1 MDIKKELI
9 SAINEFLKSN
19 LKAVYT
25 HEIELSPTRKEFD
38 GDFTFVT
45 FPFTKILKDNPKNI
59 AEKLGIYLM
68 NTCDIIEKYNVVNG
82 FLNIIINDKIWIKTL
97 LELDFIPDKRENKN
111 LVLVEF
117 PSPNT
122 NKPLHL
128 GHLRNMFLGDS
139 ISNIL
144 EYTGN
149 SVKRINL
156 VNDRGIHICKS
167 MLAYKKFG
175 NGTTPEKAKIKGDHF
190 VGKYYVKFEQEL
202 KKQKNIYPN
211 LESCPLSIEANEMLQ
226 KWEQGDKEIIELW
239 KTMNKW
245 VYEGFDTTFKK
256 LNINFDKTYYESE
269 LYLLGKDIVKQGLK
283 NKYLYQ
289 KEDSSIWID
298 LTSEGLDNKLLLRS
312 NGTSVYITQDIGA
325 AYQKYI
331 DFKYNKSIYVV
342 GNEQDYHFNVLFKTL
357 NKLKLEYAQGL
368 YHLSYGMVNLPSGK
382 MKSREGTVVDA
393 DNIIKEIIDSAKKQT
408 DELGKI
414 DNQDELNS
422 LSSSIGIGALKYFL
436 LKVDSKK
443 RMLFDPKASI
453 DLKGDTG
460 PFIQYTYA
468 RIYTLLT
475 KVGAAKANFGATE
488 ANFGATE
495 ANFSATEANFG
506 AAKATGAAGVNFGIT
521 KLTGEARADSI
532 GARENL
538 LKYLDTFLEGNGM
551 ASCLE
556 EITSSIYKDI
566 GDDNVKIHLSTLE
579 KDLISYICCFKDTLH
594 LAAENLAPS
603 YVAQYIFGLAKL
615 YNKMY
620 AETRII
626 QNDLSSEDNRDVYLQ
641 NVRLILSTKIGY
653 LIKLCLS
660 LLRIDAPKRM

>member
-1 MDIKKELI
+1 MDIKKQLTL
-9 SAINEFLKSN
+9 AIESFLESN
-19 LKAVYT
+19 LRVLKT
-25 HEIELSPTRKEFD
+25 PSFIGKNSFKIDKKLSHNKGGKSSNLEHTNTFEIELSPTRKEFD
-38 GDFTFVT
+38 GDYTFVT
-45 FPFTKILKDNPKNI
+45 FPFTKIFKDNPQNI
-59 AEKLGIYLM
+59 AKKLGAYLM
-68 NTCDIIEKYNVVNG
+68 DSCDIVEKYNVVNG
-82 FLNIIINDKIWIKTL
+82 FLNITISDNIWIKTL
-97 LELDFIPDKRENKN
+97 FELDFPPNKIN
-111 LVLVEF
+111 KHLILVEF

-128 GHLRNMFLGDS
+128 GHLRNIFLGDS

-144 EYTGN
+144 EYSGN
-149 SVKRINL
+149 TVKRINL

-167 MLAYKKFG
+167 MLAYKKIG
-175 NGTTPEKAKIKGDHF
+175 DSINPEKTKIKGDHF

-202 KKQKNIYPN
+202 KKQKDKYPS
-211 LESCPLSIEANEMLQ
+211 LELCPLFIEANEMLQ
-226 KWEQGDKEIIELW
+226 KWEQGDKETIELW

-245 VYEGFDTTFKK
+245 VYEGFDATFKK
-256 LNINFDKTYYESE
+256 LHIAFDKTYYESQ

-298 LTSEGLDNKLLLRS
+298 LKGQGLDNKLLLRS

-325 AYQKYI
+325 ACQKYK

-357 NKLKLEYAQGL
+357 EKLKLEYAQGL
-368 YHLSYGMVNLPSGK
+368 YNLSYGMVDLPSGK
-382 MKSREGTVVDA
+382 MKSREGTAVDA
-393 DNIIKEIIDSAKKQT
+393 DNIIEEIIDSAKQQT
-408 DELGKI
+408 TELGKI
-414 DNQDELNS
+414 DDHEELDS

-436 LKVDSKK
+436 LKVDPQK

-475 KVGAAKANFGATE
+475 KVGATK
-488 ANFGATE
+488 
-495 ANFSATEANFG
+495 
-506 AAKATGAAGVNFGIT
+506 VNYGT
-521 KLTGEARADSI
+521 AKLTGETRADYTEV
-532 GARENL
+532 GASL
-538 LKYLDTFLEGNGM
+538 LKYLDTFLEGDD
-551 ASCLE
+551 
-556 EITSSIYKDI
+556 ITSFLEKIPNFIFNDI
-566 GDDNVKIHLSTLE
+566 DNTNIQLSTLE

-594 LAAENLAPS
+594 LATENLAPS
-603 YVAQYIFGLAKL
+603 YVAQYVFGLAKL

-626 QNDLSSEDNRDVYLQ
+626 QYNLSSKDYEGLYLQ
-641 NVRLILSTKIGY
+641 KVRLILSAKIAC

-660 LLRIDAPKRM
+660 LLGIDVPKSM